1 MVWVIRYIVGVLIKH
16 DAWDVIVI
24 IPLTHAT
31 NGNSTQVMPK
41 FHACW
46 QTQRPRLGQPCN
58 EQVPPSFFF
67 DFSQDN

>member
-1 MVWVIRYIVGVLIKH
+1 MIWVIKYIVGVLIKY
-16 DAWDVIVI
+16 DVWDVIVDFHPHMQPMEI
-24 IPLTHAT
+24 QQI
-31 NGNSTQVMPK
+31 MPK
-41 FHACW
+41 FYACW